1 MITSSTI
8 SFTIIRRF
16 SCTVQIFF
24 VPLHAIIGVTLV
36 GLRFSDTVTP
46 SIHWHPDTV
55 VFLLIN
61 TVVASFFQDVA
72 QMSKTIIYEFI
83 NKKIICIIDYWC
95 DISTAGDSKWVT
107 GN

>member
-1 MITSSTI
+1 M
-8 SFTIIRRF
+8 
-16 SCTVQIFF
+16 
-24 VPLHAIIGVTLV
+24 
-36 GLRFSDTVTP
+36 VTP

-83 NKKIICIIDYWC
+83 NKNLLAELI
-95 DISTAGDSKWVT
+95 
-107 GN
+107 

>member
-1 MITSSTI
+1 M
-8 SFTIIRRF
+8 F
-16 SCTVQIFF
+16 
-24 VPLHAIIGVTLV
+24 A
-36 GLRFSDTVTP
+36 DMVTP

>member
-1 MITSSTI
+1 MIQ
-8 SFTIIRRF
+8 RF
-16 SCTVQIFF
+16 LDYLDYHILYNYSPFF
-24 VPLHAIIGVTLV
+24 LHGSDF
-36 GLRFSDTVTP
+36 LRTFARDTP